1 MNREK
6 APVAIILDWA
16 VCLVW
21 MCVIYYFSDVP
32 NSFHV
37 TEHYLGVMNYFCRK
51 WAHMGEYG
59 VLMVLT
65 FRASRSLSG
74 SSFWVTYAIAL
85 GITVMYALLDEHHQ
99 SYVVGRSSSIGDVAV
114 DSAGALLALGVLL
127 IRKSS
132 D

>member
-1 MNREK
+1 MNRDQE
-6 APVAIILDWA
+6 PLVIVMHWAI
-16 VCLVW
+16 CLAW
-21 MCVIYYFSDVP
+21 MGVIYYFSDVP

-51 WAHMGEYG
+51 WAHMGEYA
-59 VLMVLT
+59 VLMILT
-65 FRASRSLSG
+65 FRALRALSN
-74 SSFWVTYAIAL
+74 SSSWVTYATAL
-85 GITVMYALLDEHHQ
+85 GVTVMYALLDEHHQ

-114 DSAGALLALGVLL
+114 DSAGALLALGILL